1 MKNEERKNDLYFKI
15 SAFSENEEERNKQ
28 LDELI
33 KKRDL
38 LIAEREAKKIF
49 DNENR
54 DSNIRAGVLGF
65 AIGDALG
72 VPVEFKNRENLKA
85 NPVVHMNEFGSHK
98 VPVGTWSD
106 DTSLLLATMDSIT
119 NSQVIDYRDIMSRFL
134 NWMNNAEYTATGK
147 VFDIGITTSNSLKN
161 YAFGVDPLKCGG
173 NNINEN
179 GNGSLMR
186 ILPLAYYLYYVKYLE
201 EVEVDI
207 INNVSSLTHA
217 HEISKMGC
225 KIYVDYVK
233 KLLETKDKFMAY
245 EYIKNYD
252 YSKFY
257 SKETIKCYE
266 RILNGNLSE
275 LSENEINSSGYVV
288 STLEACLWC
297 TLKGN
302 DYKSAVLTAV
312 NLGNDT
318 DTVGALTG
326 GLNGI
331 LYGEASIPKE
341 WLEVLQKKSYIEDMC
356 DSFNKSFD
364 KQNSKNII

>member
-1 MKNEERKNDLYFKI
+1 MKEERKNDLYFKI
-15 SAFSENEEERNKQ
+15 SGFSQNEEERKIQ

-33 KKRDL
+33 KKRDA
-38 LIAEREAKKIF
+38 LIAEREEKRRMDI
-49 DNENR
+49 ENR
-54 DSNIRAGVLGF
+54 NSNIKSGVLGF

-72 VPVEFKNRENLKA
+72 VPVEFKNRETLES
-85 NPVVHMNEFGSHK
+85 NPVIDMMEYGSHR
-98 VPVGTWSD
+98 VPKGTWSD
-106 DTSLLLATMDSIT
+106 DTSLLMATMDSIT
-119 NSQVIDYRDIMSRFL
+119 NNGKIDYRDILSRFL
-134 NWMNNAEYTATGK
+134 NWMNKAEYTATDK
-147 VFDIGITTSNSLKN
+147 VFDIGFTTSNSLKN

-207 INNVSSLTHA
+207 INKVSSLTHA

-275 LSENEINSSGYVV
+275 LSENEISSSGYVV

-297 TLKGN
+297 TLKEN
-302 DYKSAVLTAV
+302 SYKDAVLSAV
-312 NLGNDT
+312 NLGDDT

-326 GLNGI
+326 GINGI
-331 LYGEASIPKE
+331 LYGEASIPIK
-341 WLEVLQKKSYIEDMC
+341 WLEVLQKRNYIEDMC